1 MRNVFGM
8 AMVLQNSVGQ
18 TKIFGECVFWAEK
31 SIQVGYISG

>member
-18 TKIFGECVFWAEK
+18 AKIFGEWVFWAEK